1 MEIPAILYT
10 KYNEAMSL
18 FLETSNFG
26 IPCKLVYQKTSAL
39 ASTPIPLRQRLTING
54 PQASQAGML
63 RGSESTQTVETTES
77 VTLRVYTDKKSFDKI
92 GAFDFLAGSCMTIGP
107 LSLLDNIKKA
117 NFIIIN
123 SNRDSSNRF
132 ERGGEPQIWG
142 LNKEYCVA
150 YWTKL

>member
-18 FLETSNFG
+18 FLATANFG
-26 IPCKLVYQKTSAL
+26 TPCKLVYQKTSTL
-39 ASTPIPLRQRLTING
+39 SSTPTPLRQRLTING
-54 PQASQAGML
+54 PQAGQAGML

-77 VTLRVYTDKKSFDKI
+77 VTLRVYQDKKSFDKI

-142 LNKEYCVA
+142 LNNEYCVA

>member
-18 FLETSNFG
+18 FLETANFG
-26 IPCKLVYQKTSAL
+26 TPCKLVYQKISTL
-39 ASTPIPLRQRLTING
+39 TSTPTPLRQRLTING

-63 RGSESTQTVETTES
+63 RGSEATKTVETTEDI
-77 VTLRVYTDKKSFDKI
+77 TLRVYGDKKSFDKI
-92 GAFDFLAGSCMTIGP
+92 GAFDFIAGSCLTIGP

-117 NFIIIN
+117 HSIIIN
-123 SNRDSSNRF
+123 SDRDSSQRF

-142 LNKEYCVA
+142 LNGEYCAAHWV
-150 YWTKL
+150 KI